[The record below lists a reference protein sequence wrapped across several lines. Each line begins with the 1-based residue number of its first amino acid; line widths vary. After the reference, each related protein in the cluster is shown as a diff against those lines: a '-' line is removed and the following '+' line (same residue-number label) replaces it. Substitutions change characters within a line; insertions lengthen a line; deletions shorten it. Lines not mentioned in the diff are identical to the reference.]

1 MSYHKDDC
9 IHFVLL
15 SLSKCER
22 PYHIFCSLVD
32 TGNRSES
39 MKLILN
45 YGLYPEFYP
54 EHLQLPLSLGSS
66 QHLLATKN
74 LVRPAL
80 VSSLSYWNCLCLT
93 DSCGMMAYEIYLAFQ
108 LIHLSNVAG
117 VVTFCSVRN
126 TGTER

>member
-1 MSYHKDDC
+1 
-9 IHFVLL
+9 
-15 SLSKCER
+15 
-22 PYHIFCSLVD
+22 
-32 TGNRSES
+32 

-54 EHLQLPLSLGSS
+54 EHLQLPMSLGSS

-93 DSCGMMAYEIYLAFQ
+93 ELWDDGLRLYEIYLAFQ